1 MNRPSTVALMLFCA
15 VFSFGYQPARAAA
28 PLAKVIMTTGSIS
41 EREGAVYVAQERG
54 FFRKYGVDVSFV
66 QVRNGPV
73 GMAALSSGRDTASLG
88 IGVRGQS
95 WGDCGGSR
103 SRLRRRFHQQTDR
116 HVRCQ
121 SENKQSNGTQR

>member
-1 MNRPSTVALMLFCA
+1 MNPPSIVVLMLFCA

-73 GMAALSSGRDTASLG
+73 GMAALSSGETQLHWGSVSGANVG
-88 IGVRGQS
+88 
-95 WGDCGGSR
+95 GDCGGSR
-103 SRLRRRFHQQTDR
+103 SRLRRRFHQ
-116 HVRCQ
+116 
-121 SENKQSNGTQR
+121 